1 MWFKNLQIYRCND
14 WQITSAELEE
24 LLLKRTLQACTSMEM
39 QSVGW
44 VSPGI
49 EETSL
54 VYARGEQ
61 LLIALGIEKKLL
73 PASVVNQLAGVR
85 AQEMEARQGY
95 APGRKQ
101 MKEIKEA
108 AYYELL
114 SRAFAIQQKIHVWI
128 DLTDGWFVIDNANVA
143 KADTL
148 VEVFLKSASAIIL
161 RRVDTAMT
169 PAAAMTGWLSGDI
182 LPQVFSIDA
191 DSVFRSRNDKKVS
204 ISYNRQ
210 PLDEQDIVRHVR
222 DGKEVTKLA
231 LTWRDKISFVLDES
245 LLVKRLTLLDVE
257 KEPVDSVQER
267 FDSDFYM
274 MTAELKQLLPDL
286 LDALG
291 GEAPA

>member
-14 WQITSAELEE
+14 WQITPAELEE

-73 PASVVNQLAGVR
+73 PASVVNQLAAVR

-148 VEVFLKSASAIIL
+148 VEVFLKSASAITL
-161 RRVDTAMT
+161 RRVDTVMT

-182 LPQVFSIDA
+182 LPQVLSIDA

-210 PLDEQDIVRHVR
+210 PLDEQDIARHVR

-231 LTWRDKISFVLDES
+231 LTWRDRISFVLDES

>member
-14 WQITSAELEE
+14 WKITPAEIEE

-49 EETSL
+49 EESNL
-54 VYARGEQ
+54 VYARGDQ

-73 PASVVNQLAGVR
+73 PGSVVNQLAGVR

-101 MKEIKEA
+101 IKEIKEA

-128 DLTDGWFVIDNANVA
+128 DPTDGWFVIDNANVA
-143 KADTL
+143 KADVL
-148 VEVFLKSASAIIL
+148 VEVFLKSASAITL
-161 RRVDTAMT
+161 RRVDTVMMPT
-169 PAAAMTGWLSGDI
+169 SAMTGWLSGDS
-182 LPQVFSIDA
+182 LPQAFSIDA

-210 PLDEQDIVRHVR
+210 PLDEQDIVRHIK

-231 LTWRDKISFVLDES
+231 LTWQDRISFVLDES

-257 KEPVDSVQER
+257 KEPVDSAQER

-291 GEAPA
+291 GETPA